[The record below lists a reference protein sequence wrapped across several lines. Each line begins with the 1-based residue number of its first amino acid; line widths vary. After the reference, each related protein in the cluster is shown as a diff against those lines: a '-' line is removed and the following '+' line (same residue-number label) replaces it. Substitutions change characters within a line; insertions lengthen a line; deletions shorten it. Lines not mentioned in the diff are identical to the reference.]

1 MMEIKTN
8 NRNIVIGNKIKKLIS
23 DYDYT
28 EEKLAKKMKLSLDEV
43 KMILDGEK
51 EITVVQILDVIKI
64 FNLSIEQCSQIF
76 FSQI

>member
-1 MMEIKTN
+1 METKMN
-8 NRNIVIGNKIKKLIS
+8 KRNIEIGNRIKKLIN

-28 EEKLAKKMKLSLDEV
+28 EEELAKKMKISLDEV

-51 EITVVQILDVIKI
+51 EITVVQILDITKI

-76 FSQI
+76 FGQT